1 MRDCDCS
8 IFCTLS
14 IYVHSS
20 FANILMGK
28 RELVALL
35 SLYFWCLVIVVWL
48 LLPVPWVY
56 LQFVL
61 VVFPDNTH
69 YFCSDY
75 QGNTCIT
82 SFLDFDHT

>member
-1 MRDCDCS
+1 MRDCNCS

-35 SLYFWCLVIVVWL
+35 SLYFWCLVFFVWL
-48 LLPVPWVY
+48 FLLVPWVC

-61 VVFPDNTH
+61 VVFPDDIH
-69 YFCSDY
+69 YYCLDY
-75 QGNTCIT
+75 LGNACVT

>member
-1 MRDCDCS
+1 MTPIVGVCNCS

-48 LLPVPWVY
+48 CLPVPWVW

-61 VVFPDNTH
+61 VVFPDDTL
-69 YFCSDY
+69 
-75 QGNTCIT
+75 
-82 SFLDFDHT
+82 FLFRLPG